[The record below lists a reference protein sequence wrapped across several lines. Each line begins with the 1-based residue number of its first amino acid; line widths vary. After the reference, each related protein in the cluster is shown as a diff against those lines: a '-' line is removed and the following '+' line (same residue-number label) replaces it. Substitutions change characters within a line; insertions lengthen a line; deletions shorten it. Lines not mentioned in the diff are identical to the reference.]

1 MNKLRMKYICLTIT
15 LCLNLTVLTSCWS
28 YTPIEDVNFVA
39 GAALDAEKGGNLSST
54 LQYVVPHEKG
64 GGQTSGLSG
73 HKQYINVKETGDSLE
88 PIGWETTLKR
98 EGIIF
103 GAHEKIVVIG
113 KKLASQADME
123 QLIDLYY
130 RDIDIRGSTLVFI
143 AHGRA
148 GNILESNEPDVV
160 PSYRIYDIA
169 NQQSTTR
176 MLKPTSLIQML
187 SKMESDSSF
196 AVQMLTTEKGELT
209 FDGAAVFKGTSKK
222 LIGTLNKKEIEGLN
236 LITGDS
242 KSGSIR
248 SDRAKPVYLQIQKIN
263 SKITPYI
270 NGDIIS
276 FHINISIDGRIAE
289 DWKKSIDL
297 FEDTNVRKVEK
308 EIQKEAETM
317 VQQTVTKMKD
327 DLGVDVAGFGN
338 ALRIQRPRDWHR
350 MKKDWDER
358 FKTASVT
365 SKVSIHV
372 TDYGMIGKRKK

>member
-1 MNKLRMKYICLTIT
+1 M
-15 LCLNLTVLTSCWS
+15 
-28 YTPIEDVNFVA
+28 
-39 GAALDAEKGGNLSST
+39 
-54 LQYVVPHEKG
+54 
-64 GGQTSGLSG
+64 
-73 HKQYINVKETGDSLE
+73 E

-103 GAHEKIVVIG
+103 GAHEKIVVIS
-113 KKLASQADME
+113 KKLASQVDME

-196 AVQMLTTEKGELT
+196 AVQMLTTEKGEIK

-248 SDRAKPVYLQIQKIN
+248 SDSAVPIYFQVQKIK
-263 SKITPYI
+263 SKIIPHI
-270 NGDIIS
+270 NGDNIS

-289 DWKKSIDL
+289 DWKKPMNL
-297 FEDTNVRKVEK
+297 FDDKNVKKVEK

-317 VQQTVTKMKD
+317 VQQTVNKMKD
-327 DLGVDVAGFGN
+327 DLGVDVAGFDN
-338 ALRIQRPRDWHR
+338 ALRINYPKDWHR

-358 FKTASVT
+358 FKTTAVT

-372 TDYGMIGKRKK
+372 TDYGMIGERK